1 MDRKNG
7 NIIPMSEREDLLN
20 NLKIDRTKAPET
32 EDSSSRKLILLG
44 IAIVIV
50 GSFSWIFLSEEELK
64 EVTTF
69 TVKSL
74 QMSDSS
80 ATSILDA
87 SGYVVAR
94 RRATVSSKMTGKVMK
109 VFIEEGMYVEEG
121 QLLAQLD
128 DSTMIADLNYSQSQ
142 LNEAK
147 RVFNRTKELAKEEL
161 ASQASLD
168 AARASVEG
176 LEALNEVRKQVV
188 QDMKILAPFSG
199 VVVYKAAQ
207 PGEMI
212 SPVSAG
218 GGFTNT
224 GICTIVDMDSLE
236 VEVDVNE
243 SFINR
248 VKPGQPVITNL
259 NAYPKWDIPSEVIAI
274 IPTADRNKA
283 TVKVRIA
290 LLEKDERVLPD
301 MGSRVSFL
309 RKVETKMEET
319 PKEGVMIPLA
329 AISVSKD
336 QSFVQALK
344 ENKIIITNI
353 EIAEETANYAR
364 VTKGLESG
372 MKVIARFDDDLED
385 NQKVIVK

>member
-1 MDRKNG
+1 MSDREN
-7 NIIPMSEREDLLN
+7 LLN
-20 NLKIDRTKAPET
+20 NLKIDRSAPPVV
-32 EDSSSRKLILLG
+32 DGSPSNKLYLLG
-44 IAIVIV
+44 AAIVLV
-50 GSFSWIFLSEEELK
+50 SFFWWLFLSEDELK

-94 RRATVSSKMTGKVMK
+94 RRATVSSKVTGKVMK

-128 DSTMIADLNYSQSQ
+128 DSTMQADLNYSQSQ
-142 LNEAK
+142 LDEA
-147 RVFNRTKELAKEEL
+147 RRIFNRTGELAKEEL

-168 AARASVEG
+168 AARAAMEG
-176 LEALNEVRKQVV
+176 LEALNAVRKQVV
-188 QDMKILAPFSG
+188 KDMQILAPFSG

-243 SFINR
+243 AFINR

-309 RKVETKMEET
+309 RKVDNTNQEIQ
-319 PKEGVMIPLA
+319 KEGVMIPLA
-329 AISVSKD
+329 AVADIDGSSLVQVVDGNSV
-336 QSFVQALK
+336 QIMQ
-344 ENKIIITNI
+344 I
-353 EIAEETANYAR
+353 EVAEETANYAR
-364 VTKGLESG
+364 VVKGLESG
-372 MKVIARFDDDLED
+372 MKVIARFDDELE
-385 NQKVIVK
+385 NKQKVIIK

>member
-1 MDRKNG
+1 MSDREN
-7 NIIPMSEREDLLN
+7 LLN
-20 NLKIDRTKAPET
+20 NLKIDRSAPPAAGGQQ
-32 EDSSSRKLILLG
+32 SSKLYLL
-44 IAIVIV
+44 AISVLIV
-50 GSFSWIFLSEEELK
+50 ALFWWLFLSDDELK

-74 QMSDSS
+74 EMSDAS

-121 QLLAQLD
+121 QILAQLD
-128 DSTMIADLNYSQSQ
+128 DSTMQADLNYSQSQ

-147 RVFNRTKELAKEEL
+147 RIFNRTKELAKDEL
-161 ASQASLD
+161 ASQAALD

-176 LEALNEVRKQVV
+176 LEALNAIRKQVV

-243 SFINR
+243 AFINR

-290 LLEKDERVLPD
+290 LLERDERVLPD

-309 RKVETKMEET
+309 RKVENKSPEIV
-319 PKEGVMIPLA
+319 KEGVMIPLA
-329 AISVSKD
+329 AVAIKDD
-336 QSFVQALK
+336 QSVVQAL
-344 ENKIIITNI
+344 EGSKIRLTKV
-353 EIAEETANYAR
+353 EVAEETANYAR
-364 VTKGLESG
+364 VIDGLKSG
-372 MKVIARFDDDLED
+372 MTVVAIFDNELENNQQVII
-385 NQKVIVK
+385 K

>member
-1 MDRKNG
+1 MSDREN
-7 NIIPMSEREDLLN
+7 LLN
-20 NLKIDRTKAPET
+20 NLKIDRSAAPSE
-32 EDSSSRKLILLG
+32 ENLPSNRLYLLG
-44 IAIVIV
+44 VAVLLV
-50 GSFSWIFLSEEELK
+50 SFFWWLFLSEDDLK

-109 VFIEEGMYVEEG
+109 VYIEEGMQVEEG
-121 QLLAQLD
+121 QILAQLD
-128 DSTMIADLNYSQSQ
+128 DSTMVADLNYSQSQ

-147 RVFNRTKELAKEEL
+147 RVFNRTRELAKEEL

-168 AARASVEG
+168 SARATVEG
-176 LEALNEVRKQVV
+176 LEALNAVRKQVV

-243 SFINR
+243 AFINR
-248 VKPGQPVITNL
+248 VKSGQPVITNL

-309 RKVETKMEET
+309 KKVETQGREEV
-319 PKEGVMIPLA
+319 KEGVMIPLA
-329 AISVSKD
+329 ALAILED
-336 QSFVQALK
+336 QSTVQVIDGSQIKLTRVK
-344 ENKIIITNI
+344 V
-353 EIAEETANYAR
+353 AEESANYAR
-364 VTKGLESG
+364 IIEGLSSG
-372 MKVIARFDDDLED
+372 MTVVAKFDKELEN
-385 NQKVIVK
+385 NQKVIIK

>member
-1 MDRKNG
+1 MSDREN
-7 NIIPMSEREDLLN
+7 LLN
-20 NLKIDRTKAPET
+20 NLKIDRSAAPSE
-32 EDSSSRKLILLG
+32 EKLPSNRLYLLG
-44 IAIVIV
+44 AAVLLV
-50 GSFSWIFLSEEELK
+50 SFFWWLFLSDDELK

-109 VFIEEGMYVEEG
+109 VFIEEGMQVEEG
-121 QLLAQLD
+121 QILAQLD
-128 DSTMIADLNYSQSQ
+128 DSTMVADLNYSQSQ

-147 RVFNRTKELAKEEL
+147 RVFNRTRELAKEEL

-168 AARASVEG
+168 SARAAVEG
-176 LEALNEVRKQVV
+176 LEALNAVRKQVV

-243 SFINR
+243 AFINR

-309 RKVETKMEET
+309 KKVETQGRKEV
-319 PKEGVMIPLA
+319 KEGVMIPLA
-329 AISVSKD
+329 ALAILED
-336 QSFVQALK
+336 QSTVQVIDGSQIKLTRVK
-344 ENKIIITNI
+344 V
-353 EIAEETANYAR
+353 AEETANYAR
-364 VTKGLESG
+364 IIEGLSSG
-372 MKVIARFDDDLED
+372 MTVVAKFDKELEN
-385 NQKVIVK
+385 NQKVIIK

>member
-1 MDRKNG
+1 MSDREN
-7 NIIPMSEREDLLN
+7 LLN
-20 NLKIDRTKAPET
+20 NLKIDRSAPPAAGGQQ
-32 EDSSSRKLILLG
+32 SSKLYLFVISVL
-44 IAIVIV
+44 IV
-50 GSFSWIFLSEEELK
+50 GLFWWLFLSDDELK

-74 QMSDSS
+74 EMSDAS

-121 QLLAQLD
+121 QILAQLD
-128 DSTMIADLNYSQSQ
+128 DSTMQADLNYSQSQ

-147 RVFNRTKELAKEEL
+147 RIFNRTQELAKDEL
-161 ASQASLD
+161 ASQAALD

-176 LEALNEVRKQVV
+176 LEALNAIRKQVV

-243 SFINR
+243 AFINR

-309 RKVETKMEET
+309 RKVENKSPEIV
-319 PKEGVMIPLA
+319 KEGVMIPLA
-329 AISVSKD
+329 AVAIKDD
-336 QSFVQALK
+336 QSVVQAL
-344 ENKIIITNI
+344 EGSKIRLTKV
-353 EIAEETANYAR
+353 EVAEETANYAR
-364 VTKGLESG
+364 VIDGLKSG
-372 MKVIARFDDDLED
+372 MTVVAIFDNELENNQQVII
-385 NQKVIVK
+385 K

>member
-1 MDRKNG
+1 MSDREN
-7 NIIPMSEREDLLN
+7 LLN
-20 NLKIDRTKAPET
+20 NLKIDRSGPPVV
-32 EDSSSRKLILLG
+32 DGSPSNKLYLLG
-44 IAIVIV
+44 AAIVLV
-50 GSFSWIFLSEEELK
+50 SFFWWLFLSEDELK

-94 RRATVSSKMTGKVMK
+94 RRATVSSKVTGKVMK

-128 DSTMIADLNYSQSQ
+128 DSTMQADLNYSQSQ
-142 LNEAK
+142 LDEA
-147 RVFNRTKELAKEEL
+147 RRIFNRTGELAKEEL

-168 AARASVEG
+168 AARAAMEG
-176 LEALNEVRKQVV
+176 LEALNAVRKQVV
-188 QDMKILAPFSG
+188 KDMQILAPFSG

-243 SFINR
+243 AFINR

-309 RKVETKMEET
+309 RKVDNNNQEIQ
-319 PKEGVMIPLA
+319 KEGVMIPLA
-329 AISVSKD
+329 AVAYIDGSSLVQVVDGNSV
-336 QSFVQALK
+336 QIMQ
-344 ENKIIITNI
+344 I
-353 EIAEETANYAR
+353 EVAEETANYAR
-364 VTKGLESG
+364 VIKGLESG
-372 MKVIARFDDDLED
+372 MKVIARFDDELEN
-385 NQKVIVK
+385 NQKVIIK

>member
-1 MDRKNG
+1 
-7 NIIPMSEREDLLN
+7 MSERENLLN
-20 NLKIDRTKAPET
+20 NLKIDRSAEPSES
-32 EDSSSRKLILLG
+32 DSPNKLLLLG
-44 IAIVIV
+44 VAVVLV
-50 GSFSWIFLSEEELK
+50 GFFWWLFLSDDELK

-94 RRATVSSKMTGKVMK
+94 RRATVSSKVTGKVMK

-128 DSTMIADLNYSQSQ
+128 DSTMKADLNYSQSQ
-142 LNEAK
+142 LDEAI

-176 LEALNEVRKQVV
+176 LEALNAVRKQVV
-188 QDMKILAPFSG
+188 NDMQILAPFSG

-243 SFINR
+243 AFINR

-290 LLEKDERVLPD
+290 LLERDERVLPD

-309 RKVETKMEET
+309 RKVENATKET
-319 PKEGVMIPLA
+319 PKEGVMIPLGA
-329 AISVSKD
+329 VSTKEGESIVQVIEGTSVEVR
-336 QSFVQALK
+336 QV
-344 ENKIIITNI
+344 EV
-353 EIAEETANYAR
+353 AEETANYAR
-364 VTKGLESG
+364 VINGLNSG
-372 MKVIARFDDDLED
+372 MKVVARFDDELED
-385 NQKVIVK
+385 GQKIIIK

>member
-1 MDRKNG
+1 
-7 NIIPMSEREDLLN
+7 MSDKKDLLN
-20 NLKIDRTKAPET
+20 NLKIDRNAPPSEEPMT
-32 EDSSSRKLILLG
+32 PLSRYGILG
-44 IAIVIV
+44 AISVAIVI
-50 GSFSWIFLSEEELK
+50 GWLFFTGEEPV

-69 TVKSL
+69 TVKEIN
-74 QMSDSS
+74 QNDTS
-80 ATSILDA
+80 ASSILDA

-94 RRATVSSKMTGKVMK
+94 RRATVSSKMTGKVME
-109 VFIEEGMYVEEG
+109 VFVEEGMYVEKG

-128 DSTMIADLNYSQSQ
+128 DSTLVADLNYSLSQ

-147 RVFNRTKELAKEEL
+147 RVYNRTKELAKDQL

-168 AARASVEG
+168 AAEAALEG
-176 LEALNEVRKQVV
+176 FDALADVRKQMVA
-188 QDMKILAPFSG
+188 DMKILAPFSG

-218 GGFTNT
+218 GGFTKT

-243 SFINR
+243 AFINR
-248 VKPGQPVITNL
+248 VIAGQPAVANL
-259 NAYPKWDIPSEVIAI
+259 NAYPKWDIPAKVIAI

-301 MGSRVSFL
+301 MGARVSFL
-309 RKVETKMEET
+309 RKVEKVE
-319 PKEGVMIPLA
+319 KQVKKQGVMVPLNA
-329 AISVSKD
+329 VGEINNTSYVLIVSNGK
-336 QSFVQALK
+336 LK
-344 ENKIIITNI
+344 LSEVVV
-353 EIAEETANYAR
+353 ADETSNYAR
-364 VTKGLESG
+364 VTSGLATGS
-372 MKVIARFDDDLED
+372 KVVDRFDYKLED
-385 NQKVIVK
+385 NQKVTIN

>member
-1 MDRKNG
+1 
-7 NIIPMSEREDLLN
+7 MSERENLLN
-20 NLKIDRTKAPET
+20 NLKIDRTAQPANEG
-32 EDSSSRKLILLG
+32 SSPNRLYLLG
-44 IAIVIV
+44 AAILIV
-50 GSFSWIFLSEEELK
+50 GIFWWLFSSDDELQ

-121 QLLAQLD
+121 QILAQLD
-128 DSTMIADLNYSQSQ
+128 DSTMKADLNYSQSQ
-142 LNEAK
+142 LNEAI
-147 RVFNRTKELAKEEL
+147 RIFNRTKELAKDEL

-176 LEALNEVRKQVV
+176 LEALNAVRKQVV

-199 VVVYKAAQ
+199 VVVFKAAQ

-243 SFINR
+243 AFINR
-248 VKPGQPVITNL
+248 VKPGQPVVTNL

-309 RKVETKMEET
+309 KKVETQNREEV
-319 PKEGVMIPLA
+319 KEGVMIPLA
-329 AISVSKD
+329 AVANEGD
-336 QSFVQALK
+336 QSIVQVINGSQIKLTEVK
-344 ENKIIITNI
+344 V
-353 EIAEETANYAR
+353 AEETANYAR
-364 VTKGLESG
+364 VIEGLTSG
-372 MKVIARFDDDLED
+372 MTVVARFDKELEN
-385 NQKVIVK
+385 NQKVIIK

>member
-1 MDRKNG
+1 
-7 NIIPMSEREDLLN
+7 MSERENLLN
-20 NLKIDRTKAPET
+20 SLKIDRSKDIPED
-32 EDSSSRKLILLG
+32 DSPIKLYLLGLAILL
-44 IAIVIV
+44 V
-50 GSFSWIFLSEEELK
+50 GLFWWLFLSDDELK

-94 RRATVSSKMTGKVMK
+94 RRATVSSKVTGKVMK

-128 DSTMIADLNYSQSQ
+128 DSTMRADLNYSKSQ
-142 LNEAK
+142 LNEA
-147 RVFNRTKELAKEEL
+147 RRIFNRTRELAKEEL

-168 AARASVEG
+168 AARASLEG
-176 LEALNEVRKQVV
+176 LEALNAVRQQIVN
-188 QDMKILAPFSG
+188 DMQILAPFSG

-243 SFINR
+243 AFINR

-309 RKVETKMEET
+309 RKLDNKNQSIQ
-319 PKEGVMIPLA
+319 KEGVMIPSA
-329 AISVSKD
+329 ALVKINGESL
-336 QSFVQALK
+336 VQAI
-344 ENKIIITNI
+344 EDSIVKITLVNV
-353 EIAEETANYAR
+353 EEETANYVR
-364 VTKGLESG
+364 VTKGLTSG
-372 MKVIARFDDDLED
+372 MQVVAKFNDELED
-385 NQKVIVK
+385 GQKIVVK

>member
-1 MDRKNG
+1 MNDREN
-7 NIIPMSEREDLLN
+7 LLN
-20 NLKIDRTKAPET
+20 NLKIDRSATPSQ
-32 EDSSSRKLILLG
+32 DQSSLSKLYLLG
-44 IAIVIV
+44 IAVILV
-50 GSFSWIFLSEEELK
+50 IFFSWLFLSEEELK

-74 QMSDSS
+74 EMSDSS

-128 DSTMIADLNYSQSQ
+128 DSTMLADLNYSESQ

-147 RVFNRTKELAKEEL
+147 RIYDRTLELTREDL

-168 AARASVEG
+168 AAKASLEG
-176 LEALNEVRKQVV
+176 LEALNAVRKQIV

-199 VVVYKAAQ
+199 VVVYNAAQ

-309 RKVETKMEET
+309 KKLENSRSTDSID
-319 PKEGVMIPLA
+319 GVMIPLA
-329 AISVSKD
+329 SVSEAGGE
-336 QSFVQALK
+336 SLVQVIDGS
-344 ENKIIITNI
+344 KIKLMSV
-353 EIAEETANYAR
+353 EVAEETSNYAR
-364 VTKGLESG
+364 VTQGLSSG
-372 MKVIARFDDDLED
+372 MKVVARFDSELTN
-385 NQKVIVK
+385 NQKIIIK

>member
-1 MDRKNG
+1 MSDREN
-7 NIIPMSEREDLLN
+7 LLN
-20 NLKIDRTKAPET
+20 NLKIDRSAPPAAGGQQ
-32 EDSSSRKLILLG
+32 SSKLYLL
-44 IAIVIV
+44 AISVLIV
-50 GSFSWIFLSEEELK
+50 GLFWWLFLSDDELK

-74 QMSDSS
+74 EMSDAS

-121 QLLAQLD
+121 QILAQLD
-128 DSTMIADLNYSQSQ
+128 DSTMQADLNYSQSQ

-147 RVFNRTKELAKEEL
+147 RIFNRTQELAKDEL
-161 ASQASLD
+161 ASQAALD

-176 LEALNEVRKQVV
+176 LEALNAIRRQVV

-243 SFINR
+243 AFINR

-309 RKVETKMEET
+309 RKVENKSPEIV
-319 PKEGVMIPLA
+319 KEGVMIPLA
-329 AISVSKD
+329 AVAIKDD
-336 QSFVQALK
+336 QSVVQAL
-344 ENKIIITNI
+344 EGSKIRLTKV
-353 EIAEETANYAR
+353 EVAEETANYAR
-364 VTKGLESG
+364 VIDGLKSG
-372 MKVIARFDDDLED
+372 MTVVAIFDNELENNQQVII
-385 NQKVIVK
+385 K

>member
-1 MDRKNG
+1 MSDREN
-7 NIIPMSEREDLLN
+7 LLN
-20 NLKIDRTKAPET
+20 NLKIDRSAPPAAGGQQ
-32 EDSSSRKLILLG
+32 SSKLYLL
-44 IAIVIV
+44 AISVLIV
-50 GSFSWIFLSEEELK
+50 GLFWWLFLSDDELK

-74 QMSDSS
+74 EMSDAS

-121 QLLAQLD
+121 QILAQLD
-128 DSTMIADLNYSQSQ
+128 DSTMQADLNYSQSQ
-142 LNEAK
+142 LNEAI
-147 RVFNRTKELAKEEL
+147 RIFNRTKELAKDEL

-176 LEALNEVRKQVV
+176 LEALNAVRKQVV

-243 SFINR
+243 AFINR

-290 LLEKDERVLPD
+290 LLERDERVLPD

-309 RKVETKMEET
+309 RKVENKSPEIV
-319 PKEGVMIPLA
+319 KEGVMIPLA
-329 AISVSKD
+329 AVAIKDD
-336 QSFVQALK
+336 QSVVQAL
-344 ENKIIITNI
+344 EGSKIRLTKV
-353 EIAEETANYAR
+353 EVAEETANYAR
-364 VTKGLESG
+364 VIDGLKSG
-372 MKVIARFDDDLED
+372 MTVVAIFDDELED
-385 NQKVIVK
+385 NQQVTVK

>member
-1 MDRKNG
+1 MAQ
-7 NIIPMSEREDLLN
+7 REDLLN
-20 NLKIDRTKAPET
+20 NLKIDRSKAPA
-32 EDSSSRKLILLG
+32 EDQSFLRKLILFG
-44 IAIVIV
+44 AAVVIV
-50 GSFSWIFLSEEELK
+50 GVFSWVFLSEDELK

-147 RVFNRTKELAKEEL
+147 RVLSRTKELAKEEL

-168 AARASVEG
+168 AARAAVEG
-176 LEALNEVRKQVV
+176 LEALNAVREQVV

-309 RKVETKMEET
+309 RKIETKTEQT
-319 PKEGVMIPLA
+319 PKEGVMIPIA
-329 AISVSKD
+329 AISVSDNK
-336 QSFVQALK
+336 STVQALN
-344 ENKIIITNI
+344 ENRIVLT
-353 EIAEETANYAR
+353 EIDVAEETANYAR
-364 VTKGLESG
+364 VIRGLESG
-372 MKVIARFDDDLED
+372 IKVVARFDDDLED
-385 NQKVIVK
+385 GQKVIVK

>member
-1 MDRKNG
+1 MSDREN
-7 NIIPMSEREDLLN
+7 LLN
-20 NLKIDRTKAPET
+20 NLKIDRSAPPVV
-32 EDSSSRKLILLG
+32 DGSPSNKLYLLG
-44 IAIVIV
+44 AAIVLV
-50 GSFSWIFLSEEELK
+50 SFFWWLFLSEDELK

-94 RRATVSSKMTGKVMK
+94 RRATVSSKVTGKVMK

-128 DSTMIADLNYSQSQ
+128 DSTMQADLNYSQSQ
-142 LNEAK
+142 LDEA
-147 RVFNRTKELAKEEL
+147 RRIFNRTGELAKEEL

-168 AARASVEG
+168 AARAAMEG
-176 LEALNEVRKQVV
+176 LEALNAVRKQVV
-188 QDMKILAPFSG
+188 KDMQILAPFSG

-243 SFINR
+243 AFINR

-309 RKVETKMEET
+309 RKVDNTNQEIQ
-319 PKEGVMIPLA
+319 KEGVMIPLA
-329 AISVSKD
+329 AVADIDGSSL
-336 QSFVQALK
+336 VQVVDG
-344 ENKIIITNI
+344 NSIQIMQI
-353 EIAEETANYAR
+353 EVAEETANYAR
-364 VTKGLESG
+364 VIKGLESG
-372 MKVIARFDDDLED
+372 MKVIARFDDELEN
-385 NQKVIVK
+385 NQKVIIK

>member
-1 MDRKNG
+1 MSDREN
-7 NIIPMSEREDLLN
+7 LLN
-20 NLKIDRTKAPET
+20 NLKIDRSAPPVV
-32 EDSSSRKLILLG
+32 DGSPSNKLYLLG
-44 IAIVIV
+44 AAIVLV
-50 GSFSWIFLSEEELK
+50 SFFWLLFLSEDELK

-94 RRATVSSKMTGKVMK
+94 RRATVSSKVTGKVMK

-128 DSTMIADLNYSQSQ
+128 DSTMQADLNYSQSQ
-142 LNEAK
+142 LDEA
-147 RVFNRTKELAKEEL
+147 RRIFNRTGELAKEEL

-168 AARASVEG
+168 AARAAMEG
-176 LEALNEVRKQVV
+176 LEALNAVRKQVV
-188 QDMKILAPFSG
+188 KDMQILAPFSG

-243 SFINR
+243 AFINR

-309 RKVETKMEET
+309 RKVDNNNQEIQ
-319 PKEGVMIPLA
+319 KEGVMIPLA
-329 AISVSKD
+329 AVADIDGSSL
-336 QSFVQALK
+336 VQVVDG
-344 ENKIIITNI
+344 NSIQIMQI
-353 EIAEETANYAR
+353 EVAEETANYAR
-364 VTKGLESG
+364 VIKGLESG
-372 MKVIARFDDDLED
+372 MKVIARFDDELEN
-385 NQKVIVK
+385 NQKVIIK

>member
-1 MDRKNG
+1 
-7 NIIPMSEREDLLN
+7 MSERENLLN
-20 NLKIDRTKAPET
+20 NLRIDRSAEPSEA
-32 EDSSSRKLILLG
+32 DSPNKLLLLG
-44 IAIVIV
+44 VAVVLV
-50 GSFSWIFLSEEELK
+50 GFFWWLFLSDDELK

-94 RRATVSSKMTGKVMK
+94 RRATVSSKVTGKVMK

-128 DSTMIADLNYSQSQ
+128 DSTMKADLNYSQSQ
-142 LNEAK
+142 LDEAI

-176 LEALNEVRKQVV
+176 LEALNAVRKQVV
-188 QDMKILAPFSG
+188 NDMQILAPFSG

-243 SFINR
+243 AFINR

-309 RKVETKMEET
+309 RKVENVTKET
-319 PKEGVMIPLA
+319 PKEGVMIPLGA
-329 AISVSKD
+329 FSTKDGESIVQVIEGTSVEVR
-336 QSFVQALK
+336 QV
-344 ENKIIITNI
+344 EV
-353 EIAEETANYAR
+353 AEETANYAR
-364 VTKGLESG
+364 VIKGLNSG
-372 MKVIARFDDDLED
+372 MKVVARFDNELED
-385 NQKVIVK
+385 GQKIIIK

>member
-1 MDRKNG
+1 MSDREN
-7 NIIPMSEREDLLN
+7 LLN
-20 NLKIDRTKAPET
+20 NLKIDRSAAPSE
-32 EDSSSRKLILLG
+32 ENSPSNKLYLLG
-44 IAIVIV
+44 AAVLLV
-50 GSFSWIFLSEEELK
+50 SFFWWLFLSDDELK

-94 RRATVSSKMTGKVMK
+94 RRATVSSKMTGKVIK
-109 VFIEEGMYVEEG
+109 VFIEEGMQVEEG
-121 QLLAQLD
+121 QILAQLD
-128 DSTMIADLNYSQSQ
+128 DSTMVADLNYSQSQ

-147 RVFNRTKELAKEEL
+147 RVFNRTRELAKEEL

-168 AARASVEG
+168 SARAAVEG
-176 LEALNEVRKQVV
+176 LEALNAVRKQVV

-243 SFINR
+243 AFINR

-309 RKVETKMEET
+309 KKVDTQGREEV
-319 PKEGVMIPLA
+319 KEGVMIPLA
-329 AISVSKD
+329 ALAILED
-336 QSFVQALK
+336 QSTVQVIDGSQIKLTRVK
-344 ENKIIITNI
+344 V
-353 EIAEETANYAR
+353 AEETANYAR
-364 VTKGLESG
+364 IIEGLSSG
-372 MKVIARFDDDLED
+372 MTVVAKFDKELEN
-385 NQKVIVK
+385 NQKVIIK

>member
-1 MDRKNG
+1 
-7 NIIPMSEREDLLN
+7 MSERENLLN
-20 NLKIDRTKAPET
+20 SLKIDRSKDIPED
-32 EDSSSRKLILLG
+32 DSPIKLYLLGLAILL
-44 IAIVIV
+44 V
-50 GSFSWIFLSEEELK
+50 GLFWWLFSSDDELK

-94 RRATVSSKMTGKVMK
+94 RRATVSSKVTGKVMK

-128 DSTMIADLNYSQSQ
+128 DSTMRADLNYSKSQ
-142 LNEAK
+142 LNEA
-147 RVFNRTKELAKEEL
+147 RRIFNRTRELAKEEL

-168 AARASVEG
+168 AARASLEG
-176 LEALNEVRKQVV
+176 LEALNAVRQQIVN
-188 QDMKILAPFSG
+188 DMQILAPFSG

-243 SFINR
+243 AFINR

-290 LLEKDERVLPD
+290 LLEKDKRVLPD

-309 RKVETKMEET
+309 RKLDNTNQSIQ
-319 PKEGVMIPLA
+319 KEGVMIPSA
-329 AISVSKD
+329 ALVEINGESL
-336 QSFVQALK
+336 VQAI
-344 ENKIIITNI
+344 EDSIVKITLVNV
-353 EIAEETANYAR
+353 EEETANYVR
-364 VTKGLESG
+364 VTKGLTSG
-372 MKVIARFDDDLED
+372 MQVIAKFNDELED
-385 NQKVIVK
+385 GQKIVVK

>member
-1 MDRKNG
+1 
-7 NIIPMSEREDLLN
+7 
-20 NLKIDRTKAPET
+20 
-32 EDSSSRKLILLG
+32 
-44 IAIVIV
+44 
-50 GSFSWIFLSEEELK
+50 
-64 EVTTF
+64 
-69 TVKSL
+69 
-74 QMSDSS
+74 
-80 ATSILDA
+80 
-87 SGYVVAR
+87 
-94 RRATVSSKMTGKVMK
+94 MK
-109 VFIEEGMYVEEG
+109 
-121 QLLAQLD
+121 
-128 DSTMIADLNYSQSQ
+128 ADLNYSQSQ
-142 LNEAK
+142 LNEAI
-147 RVFNRTKELAKEEL
+147 RIFNRTKELAKDEL

-176 LEALNEVRKQVV
+176 LEALNAVRKQVV

-243 SFINR
+243 AFINR

-290 LLEKDERVLPD
+290 LLERDERVLPD

-309 RKVETKMEET
+309 RKVENKSPEIV
-319 PKEGVMIPLA
+319 KEGVMIPLA
-329 AISVSKD
+329 AVAIKDD
-336 QSFVQALK
+336 QSVVQALDGS
-344 ENKIIITNI
+344 KIRFTKV
-353 EIAEETANYAR
+353 EVAEETANYAR
-364 VTKGLESG
+364 VIDGLKSG
-372 MKVIARFDDDLED
+372 MTVVAIFDDELED
-385 NQKVIVK
+385 NQQVTVK

>member
-1 MDRKNG
+1 MSDREN
-7 NIIPMSEREDLLN
+7 LLN
-20 NLKIDRTKAPET
+20 NLKIDRSAAPSE
-32 EDSSSRKLILLG
+32 EDLPSNRLYMLGAAVLL
-44 IAIVIV
+44 V
-50 GSFSWIFLSEEELK
+50 SFFWWLFLSDDELK

-109 VFIEEGMYVEEG
+109 VFIEEGMQVEEG
-121 QLLAQLD
+121 QILAQLD
-128 DSTMIADLNYSQSQ
+128 DSTMVADLNYSQSQ

-147 RVFNRTKELAKEEL
+147 RVFNRTRELAKEEL

-168 AARASVEG
+168 SARAAVEG
-176 LEALNEVRKQVV
+176 LEALNAVRKQVV

-243 SFINR
+243 AFINR

-309 RKVETKMEET
+309 KKVETQGREEV
-319 PKEGVMIPLA
+319 KEGVMIPLA
-329 AISVSKD
+329 ALAILED
-336 QSFVQALK
+336 QSTVQVIDGSQIKLTRVK
-344 ENKIIITNI
+344 V
-353 EIAEETANYAR
+353 AEESANYAR
-364 VTKGLESG
+364 IVEGLSSG
-372 MKVIARFDDDLED
+372 MTVVAKFDKELEN
-385 NQKVIVK
+385 NQKVIIK

>member
-1 MDRKNG
+1 
-7 NIIPMSEREDLLN
+7 MSDREDLLN
-20 NLKIDRTKAPET
+20 NLKIDRSAPP
-32 EDSSSRKLILLG
+32 SSEEQQSNKLYLFGISIL
-44 IAIVIV
+44 IV
-50 GSFSWIFLSEEELK
+50 GFFWWLFLSDDELK

-74 QMSDSS
+74 EMSDAS

-94 RRATVSSKMTGKVMK
+94 RRATVSSKMTGKVLK

-121 QLLAQLD
+121 QILAQLD
-128 DSTMIADLNYSQSQ
+128 DSTMKADLNYSQSQ
-142 LNEAK
+142 LNEAI
-147 RVFNRTKELAKEEL
+147 RIFNRTKELAKDEL

-176 LEALNEVRKQVV
+176 LEALNAVRKQVV

-243 SFINR
+243 AFINR

-290 LLEKDERVLPD
+290 LLERDERVLPD

-309 RKVETKMEET
+309 RKVENKSPEIV
-319 PKEGVMIPLA
+319 KEGVMIPLA
-329 AISVSKD
+329 AVAIKDD
-336 QSFVQALK
+336 QSVVQALDGS
-344 ENKIIITNI
+344 KIRFTKV
-353 EIAEETANYAR
+353 EVVEETANYAR
-364 VTKGLESG
+364 VIDGLKSG
-372 MKVIARFDDDLED
+372 MTVVAIFDDELED
-385 NQKVIVK
+385 NQQVTVK

>member
-1 MDRKNG
+1 MSDREN
-7 NIIPMSEREDLLN
+7 LLN
-20 NLKIDRTKAPET
+20 NLKIDRSAAPSE
-32 EDSSSRKLILLG
+32 EKLPSNRLYLLG
-44 IAIVIV
+44 AAVLLV
-50 GSFSWIFLSEEELK
+50 SFFWWLFLSDDELK

-74 QMSDSS
+74 QISDSS

-109 VFIEEGMYVEEG
+109 VFIEEGMQVEEG
-121 QLLAQLD
+121 QILAQLD
-128 DSTMIADLNYSQSQ
+128 DSTMVADLNYSQSQ

-147 RVFNRTKELAKEEL
+147 RVFNRTRELAKEEL
-161 ASQASLD
+161 ASKASLD
-168 AARASVEG
+168 SARAAVEG
-176 LEALNEVRKQVV
+176 LEALNAVRKQVV

-224 GICTIVDMDSLE
+224 GICTIVDMESLE

-243 SFINR
+243 AFINR

-309 RKVETKMEET
+309 KKVETQSREEA
-319 PKEGVMIPLA
+319 KEGVMIPLA
-329 AISVSKD
+329 ALAILDD
-336 QSFVQALK
+336 QSTVQVIDGSQIKLTRVK
-344 ENKIIITNI
+344 V
-353 EIAEETANYAR
+353 AEETANYAR
-364 VTKGLESG
+364 IIEGLSSG
-372 MKVIARFDDDLED
+372 MTVVAKFDKELEN
-385 NQKVIVK
+385 NQKVIIK

>member
-1 MDRKNG
+1 
-7 NIIPMSEREDLLN
+7 MSDREDLLN
-20 NLKIDRTKAPET
+20 NLKIDRSAPP
-32 EDSSSRKLILLG
+32 SSEGLQSNKLYLFGISIL
-44 IAIVIV
+44 IV
-50 GSFSWIFLSEEELK
+50 GFFWWLFLSDDELK

-74 QMSDSS
+74 EMSDAS

-94 RRATVSSKMTGKVMK
+94 RRATVSSKMTGKVLK

-121 QLLAQLD
+121 QILAQLD
-128 DSTMIADLNYSQSQ
+128 DSTMKADLNYSQSQ
-142 LNEAK
+142 LNEAI
-147 RVFNRTKELAKEEL
+147 RIFNRTKELAKDEL

-168 AARASVEG
+168 AARASLEG
-176 LEALNEVRKQVV
+176 LEALNAVRKQVV

-243 SFINR
+243 AFINR

-290 LLEKDERVLPD
+290 LLERDERVLPD

-309 RKVETKMEET
+309 RKVENKSPEIV
-319 PKEGVMIPLA
+319 KEGVMIPLA
-329 AISVSKD
+329 AVAIKDD
-336 QSFVQALK
+336 QSVVQALDGS
-344 ENKIIITNI
+344 KIRFTKV
-353 EIAEETANYAR
+353 EVVEETANYAR
-364 VTKGLESG
+364 VIDGLKSG
-372 MKVIARFDDDLED
+372 MTVVAIFDDELED
-385 NQKVIVK
+385 SQQVTVK

>member
-1 MDRKNG
+1 
-7 NIIPMSEREDLLN
+7 MSERENLLN
-20 NLKIDRTKAPET
+20 NLKIDRSAEPSEA
-32 EDSSSRKLILLG
+32 DSPNKLLLLG
-44 IAIVIV
+44 VAIVLV
-50 GSFSWIFLSEEELK
+50 GFFWWLFLSDDELK

-94 RRATVSSKMTGKVMK
+94 RRATVSSKVTGKVMK

-128 DSTMIADLNYSQSQ
+128 DSTMKADLNYSQSQ
-142 LNEAK
+142 LDEAI

-176 LEALNEVRKQVV
+176 LEALNAVRKQVV
-188 QDMKILAPFSG
+188 NDMQILAPFSG

-243 SFINR
+243 AFINR

-309 RKVETKMEET
+309 RKVENATKET
-319 PKEGVMIPLA
+319 PKEGVMIPLGA
-329 AISVSKD
+329 VSTKEGESIVQVIEGTSVEVR
-336 QSFVQALK
+336 QV
-344 ENKIIITNI
+344 EV
-353 EIAEETANYAR
+353 AEETANYAR
-364 VTKGLESG
+364 VIKGLNSG
-372 MKVIARFDDDLED
+372 MKVVARFDDELED
-385 NQKVIVK
+385 GQKIIIK

>member
-1 MDRKNG
+1 MSDREN
-7 NIIPMSEREDLLN
+7 LLN
-20 NLKIDRTKAPET
+20 NLKIDRSTTPSQ
-32 EDSSSRKLILLG
+32 DQSSLSKLYLLG
-44 IAIVIV
+44 IAVILV
-50 GSFSWIFLSEEELK
+50 IFFSWLFLSEEELK

-74 QMSDSS
+74 EMSDSS

-128 DSTMIADLNYSQSQ
+128 DSTMLADLNYSESQ

-147 RVFNRTKELAKEEL
+147 RIYDRTLELTREDL

-168 AARASVEG
+168 AAKASLEG
-176 LEALNEVRKQVV
+176 LEALNAVRKQIV

-309 RKVETKMEET
+309 KKLGNSRSTASID
-319 PKEGVMIPLA
+319 GVMIPLA
-329 AISVSKD
+329 SVSEAGGE
-336 QSFVQALK
+336 SLVQVIDGS
-344 ENKIIITNI
+344 KIKLMSV
-353 EIAEETANYAR
+353 EVAEETSNYAR
-364 VTKGLESG
+364 VTEGLSSG
-372 MKVIARFDDDLED
+372 MKVVARFDSELTN
-385 NQKVIVK
+385 NQKIIIK

>member
-1 MDRKNG
+1 
-7 NIIPMSEREDLLN
+7 MSERENLLN
-20 NLKIDRTKAPET
+20 SLKIDRSKDIPED
-32 EDSSSRKLILLG
+32 DSPIKLYLLGLAILL
-44 IAIVIV
+44 V
-50 GSFSWIFLSEEELK
+50 GLFWWLFLSDDELK

-94 RRATVSSKMTGKVMK
+94 RRATVSSKVTGKVMK

-128 DSTMIADLNYSQSQ
+128 DSTMRADLNYSKSQ
-142 LNEAK
+142 LNEA
-147 RVFNRTKELAKEEL
+147 RRIFNRTRELAKEEL

-168 AARASVEG
+168 AARASLEG
-176 LEALNEVRKQVV
+176 LEALNAVRQQIVN
-188 QDMKILAPFSG
+188 DMQILAPFSG

-243 SFINR
+243 AFINR

-309 RKVETKMEET
+309 RKLDNTNLSIQ
-319 PKEGVMIPLA
+319 KEGVMIPSA
-329 AISVSKD
+329 ALVKINGESL
-336 QSFVQALK
+336 VQAI
-344 ENKIIITNI
+344 EESIVKITLVNV
-353 EIAEETANYAR
+353 EEETANYVR
-364 VTKGLESG
+364 VTKGLTSG
-372 MKVIARFDDDLED
+372 MQVVAKFNDELED
-385 NQKVIVK
+385 GQKIVVK

>member
-1 MDRKNG
+1 
-7 NIIPMSEREDLLN
+7 MSEREDLLN
-20 NLKIDRTKAPET
+20 NLRIDRSKATEI

-44 IAIVIV
+44 IAIFIV
-50 GSFSWIFLSEEELK
+50 GFFSWVFLSEEELK

-128 DSTMIADLNYSQSQ
+128 DSTMVADLNYSQSQ

-147 RVFNRTKELAKEEL
+147 RVFNRTKELAEEEL

-336 QSFVQALK
+336 QSFVQVLK

-364 VTKGLESG
+364 VTKGLKSG

>member
-1 MDRKNG
+1 MSDREN
-7 NIIPMSEREDLLN
+7 LLN
-20 NLKIDRTKAPET
+20 NLKIDRSAPPAAEGQQSNKAY
-32 EDSSSRKLILLG
+32 LLG
-44 IAIVIV
+44 ISVLLV
-50 GSFSWIFLSEEELK
+50 GFFWWLFLSDDELK

-74 QMSDSS
+74 EMSDAS

-121 QLLAQLD
+121 QILAQLD
-128 DSTMIADLNYSQSQ
+128 DSTMQADLNYSQSQ

-147 RVFNRTKELAKEEL
+147 RIFNRTQELAKDEL
-161 ASQASLD
+161 ASQAALD

-176 LEALNEVRKQVV
+176 LEALNAIRKQVV

-243 SFINR
+243 AFINR

-309 RKVETKMEET
+309 RKVDNKSPEIV
-319 PKEGVMIPLA
+319 KEGVMIPLA
-329 AISVSKD
+329 AVAIKDD
-336 QSFVQALK
+336 QSVVQAL
-344 ENKIIITNI
+344 EGSKIRLTKV
-353 EIAEETANYAR
+353 EVAEETANYAR
-364 VTKGLESG
+364 VIDGLKSG
-372 MKVIARFDDDLED
+372 MTVVAIFDNELENNQQVII
-385 NQKVIVK
+385 K